1 MFGWIKKLFSRKK
14 SAPPAPDWLDRELSI
29 YAPPASSKVV
39 LKREEITPRQQVTAP
54 PLTPHSLHPR
64 HSIRP
69 TPLTSTEMR
78 REVPPISL
86 NGPGYG
92 RTTEQVVLP
101 AYDAR
106 TDESVLL
113 GAMLVQALT
122 SHSPHEG
129 CDERVKPAPAWS
141 EPAPAPAPTPSYS
154 YTEPAPSYSCSDSSS
169 SYSSSDSSSCSS
181 SD

>member
-39 LKREEITPRQQVTAP
+39 LKREEITPRQPEP
-54 PLTPHSLHPR
+54 PARSADRVHPR
-64 HSIRP
+64 HSLRP
-69 TPLTSTEMR
+69 TPSPTE
-78 REVPPISL
+78 
-86 NGPGYG
+86 YH
-92 RTTEQVVLP
+92 RTTEQVGLP

-141 EPAPAPAPTPSYS
+141 EPAPAPAWSEPAPAPAPTPSYS
-154 YTEPAPSYSCSDSSS
+154 YTEPSPSNSC
-169 SYSSSDSSSCSS
+169 SDSSSCSS